1 VCVPTPPP
9 PSLPPAPPAADH
21 KFARKLKPRLKHQ
34 NMATDSSSAD
44 ERLDTLFVEPDRLF
58 QKERGVVELR
68 AVVAGVPELERA
80 ASRQLG
86 LAPSTR
92 LKLLWTEPVMG
103 ITDELWSLA
112 ELQQM
117 RPEEVVGVAL
127 REPGEMVRAA
137 GSAIY

>member
-1 VCVPTPPP
+1 
-9 PSLPPAPPAADH
+9 
-21 KFARKLKPRLKHQ
+21 
-34 NMATDSSSAD
+34 M
-44 ERLDTLFVEPDRLF
+44 LFVEPDRLF

-68 AVVAGVPELERA
+68 AAVAGVPELERA

-127 REPGEMVRAA
+127 REPGEMVRAPPSINSQPPAPRPVTSAHTHAPAALPTSERGLLCGAAPPAA
-137 GSAIY
+137 GSLD